1 MTNEITSKKVWTGQ
15 KTKADKFLKDF
26 DKFMENAD
34 EFKEVFALESESG
47 KKNWLKGKGTGAKNP
62 VLETLQLIHDRIV
75 TAFPEV
81 TNGI

>member
-34 EFKEVFALESESG
+34 EFKEVFALKPLSTTERQSIAG
-47 KKNWLKGKGTGAKNP
+47 RWHT
-62 VLETLQLIHDRIV
+62 
-75 TAFPEV
+75 
-81 TNGI
+81 